1 MSEIKVN
8 SIKGVGASAAAI
20 TVNNSD
26 GTCTANITNNLSNRR
41 LTINGDMKIA
51 QRGTSSTSNGYKTVD
66 RINLYQGNTGVTVT
80 QSQQSL
86 SSSDTP
92 YTLGFRHFYR
102 VALSAAATASANT
115 EIAYYYNIEA
125 QDLATSGWNYTS
137 SSSNITLSFWFRC
150 STNQTFYC
158 YLQSKDGTEQSYAFS
173 FTASGNNAW
182 TKITKTFIGDSN
194 ITINNDNGNGLTIS
208 FVPFFGTD
216 LTNNKTL
223 NTWSAFDAANRLPDM
238 ASTWLT
244 AGASTFDLTG
254 LQLEV
259 GSVATDF
266 EHRSFAQELTL
277 CQRYFQK
284 SFDQGV
290 DPAVSVTKS
299 IYQFVRPYSGG
310 NVAGVGND
318 FIVEMRSQPTVVLY
332 PVQGSGSVGQI
343 SWYGGSWGNASAS
356 YHTST
361 STNKRLTLD
370 MNIDGSIILIQYN
383 YTASAEL

>member
-266 EHRSFAQELTL
+266 EHRSFAQELEL
-277 CQRYFQK
+277 CKRYFQVV
-284 SFDQGV
+284 GE
-290 DPAVSVTKS
+290 
-299 IYQFVRPYSGG
+299 SGKFSG
-310 NVAGVGND
+310 HVAYYRNTS
-318 FIVEMRSQPTVVLY
+318 VEMQVAFFPEMRAIPTFTAT
-332 PVQGSGSVGQI
+332 SGSNYYYFYRQTTFDVFNAWTDLG
-343 SWYGGSWGNASAS
+343 SMGAKGGAVYSSESDVAVTDTGIAGAIYFNTGAQLFF
-356 YHTST
+356 
-361 STNKRLTLD
+361 N
-370 MNIDGSIILIQYN
+370 
-383 YTASAEL
+383 AEL

>member
-8 SIKGVGASAAAI
+8 SIKGVGATNAAI

-266 EHRSFAQELTL
+266 EHRSFAQELAL
-277 CQRYFQK
+277 CERYYQN
-284 SFDQGV
+284 SYLTGNV
-290 DPAVSVTKS
+290 PASSTSNDNAINLISWADGNCIGFTFPRMRAAPSVT
-299 IYQFVRPYSGG
+299 VRNPNSTT
-310 NVAGVGND
+310 VARVNASGND
-318 FIVEMRSQPTVVLY
+318 R
-332 PVQGSGSVGQI
+332 G
-343 SWYGGSWGNASAS
+343 ASAVNINDHHVK
-356 YHTST
+356 YIAITNGVNTSWVEVC
-361 STNKRLTLD
+361 
-370 MNIDGSIILIQYN
+370 Y
-383 YTASAEL
+383 ELNSEL